1 MRRMTEDIHS
11 GTWSGYLE
19 KAVEA
24 AREAG
29 HLQIESLNRGHTVTY
44 KGETDL
50 VTEVDRACEDA
61 IVRILGEAFPSHDF
75 LLEETPSLPSGSS
88 YLWVVDPLDGT
99 TNYTHRFPH
108 FCCSIA
114 LQHHH
119 ETVVGVVYDPLLD
132 ELFTAIRGG
141 GAFLNGLPIE
151 VSSEDRLIRCLL
163 ATGFPYDIAS
173 IADNNI
179 ARFSR
184 MLPHAQGI
192 RRCGSA
198 ALDLCYLAS
207 GRLDGYWV
215 VQLALWDAAAGILLV
230 EEAGGCVTDLHGQ
243 APSLPV
249 GGLVGSNGRIHQEL
263 FAILDAC

>member
-1 MRRMTEDIHS
+1 MKDKIHA
-11 GTWSGYLE
+11 GTWSWYLE

-24 AREAG
+24 AQEAG
-29 HLQIESLNRGHTVTY
+29 RIQIEAFNRNHTVAF
-44 KGETDL
+44 KGKTDL

-75 LLEETPSLPSGSS
+75 ILEETPSFSSGSP

-114 LQHHH
+114 LQHNH
-119 ETVVGVVYDPLLD
+119 ETVVGVVLDPLLK
-132 ELFTAIRGG
+132 ELFTASRGG
-141 GAFLNGLPIE
+141 GAFLNGEPIK
-151 VSSEDRLIRCLL
+151 VSSENRLIRCLL
-163 ATGFPYDIAS
+163 ATGFPYDITS
-173 IADNNI
+173 IEDNNL
-179 ARFSR
+179 ARFSG

-263 FAILDAC
+263 LDILGAC